1 MQRRSGRR
9 GVDLRQAAMIQR
21 LAWVTTA
28 SARGTDDDEPP
39 AVEALRSA
47 GVTVEVVDW
56 DDRTADWASYDRV
69 LLRSAWDYAER
80 LGEFLAWLATVDR
93 VTDLRNPAQMVRWS
107 LDKHYLAEL
116 AAAGVPVTPTMFVE
130 PGAQPVLPD
139 GEVVVKPAV
148 GAGSR
153 DAASYGPEQ
162 RDQARAHVHR
172 LLAQDRSVLVQPL
185 LASVAVDGEWPLLF
199 FGGRY
204 SHAASKRVALP
215 RAGVIDELFAPETLA
230 EHQPD
235 QTQLEVAH
243 AAMEVVASRFGTPTY
258 ARVDLVHDDEGSP
271 VVLELEL
278 VEPSLFLAQAGP
290 RAVDLLVEAATADG
304 AE

>member
-1 MQRRSGRR
+1 MRPSQRGDGTEER
-9 GVDLRQAAMIQR
+9 AAVIER

-28 SARGTDDDEPP
+28 SARGTDDDERL
-39 AVEALRSA
+39 AVDALRST

-56 DDRTADWASYDRV
+56 DDGSTDWASYDRV
-69 LLRSAWDYAER
+69 LLRSPWDYAER
-80 LGEFLAWLATVDR
+80 LAEFLPWLEAVAR
-93 VTDLRNPAQMVRWS
+93 VTDVRNPVPMVRWS

-116 AAAGVPVTPTMFVE
+116 AAAGVPVTPTTFVE
-130 PGAQPVLPD
+130 PGDQPVLPD

-162 RDQARAHVHR
+162 GDAALAHVRR

-185 LASVAVDGEWPLLF
+185 LASVAVDGEWPLVF

-204 SHAASKRVALP
+204 SHAASKRVTLP
-215 RAGVIDELFAPETLA
+215 RAGVIDGLFAPETLA
-230 EHQPD
+230 EHQAD
-235 QTQLEVAH
+235 AAQLEVAR
-243 AAMEVVASRFGTPTY
+243 AAMEVVERRFGTPDY
-258 ARVDLVHDDEGSP
+258 ARIDLVGDDEGRP
-271 VVLELEL
+271 VVLEVEL

-290 RAVDLLVEAATADG
+290 RAVDLLVDSVTTDA
-304 AE
+304 